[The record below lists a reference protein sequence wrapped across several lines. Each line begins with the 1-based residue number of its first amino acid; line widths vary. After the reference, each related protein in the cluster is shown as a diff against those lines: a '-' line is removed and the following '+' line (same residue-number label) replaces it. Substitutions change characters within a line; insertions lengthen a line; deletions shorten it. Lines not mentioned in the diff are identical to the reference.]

1 MNTKM
6 QIPPETPRDHWE
18 GNTVRITGQVRAPVV
33 VSMKELCG
41 MEEVEEVRDLMII
54 CGTGTPKGRIENCK
68 GVLLENVIRK
78 ADVIKDGHNDTK
90 KMYIVASAPDGY
102 KVVFSWQEIFNSPMG
117 EGVMILIEKNGES
130 LCDKNSGLELIS
142 AKDYFTGSRIVMGL
156 DTIEVKMVS

>member
-6 QIPPETPRDHWE
+6 QNPPKTSHDHWE
-18 GNTVRITGQVRAPVV
+18 GNTVRITGQVREPVV
-33 VSMKELCG
+33 ISMKDLCE
-41 MEEVEEVRDLMII
+41 MEEVEEVKDLMVI
-54 CGTGTPKGRIENCK
+54 CGTGTPKGKIESCK

-117 EGVMILIEKNGES
+117 EGVMILIEKDGES

-142 AKDYFTGSRIVMGL
+142 AKDYFTGSRIVTGL
-156 DTIEVKMVS
+156 NNIEVVMVS

>member
-6 QIPPETPRDHWE
+6 QSPPDTSPDRLE
-18 GNTVRITGQVRAPVV
+18 GNTVKITGRVREPVIL
-33 VSMKELCG
+33 SMKDLCEMG
-41 MEEVEEVRDLMII
+41 DFEEVKDLMVI
-54 CGTGTPKGRIENCK
+54 CGTGTPKGRIESCK

-117 EGVMILIEKNGES
+117 EGVMILIEKDGES
-130 LCDKNSGLELIS
+130 LCEKNSELELIS
-142 AKDYFTGSRIVMGL
+142 AKDYFTGSRIVTGVNN
-156 DTIEVKMVS
+156 IEVIMVD